1 MVALLPAPCI
11 METKIVWNYGLEK
24 RGALKNNDKASIKA
38 RDDDAGRHKKERMR
52 NNLGDND
59 NLR

>member
-1 MVALLPAPCI
+1 

-24 RGALKNNDKASIKA
+24 REALENNDKAGIKA
-38 RDDDAGRHKKERMR
+38 RDGDTGRHKKDRMR

-59 NLR
+59 NSR

>member
-11 METKIVWNYGLEK
+11 METKIVWNYVLEQ
-24 RGALKNNDKASIKA
+24 REALEDNDTASIKA
-38 RDDDAGRHKKERMR
+38 RDDDTGRHKERMR

-59 NLR
+59 NSA